1 MPVVSPGLRLLRDA
15 RALVCDG
22 WCRGADARAHGG
34 EAVDP
39 WDERA
44 VAWSLL
50 GAIVAVLEREANER
64 GEVPLEELASALY
77 AIAELVDV
85 DSLAAWN
92 DTPDRTQTEVAGVL
106 AAAEAS
112 FEPPWP
118 AEAQFRAN

>member
-15 RALVCDG
+15 RALVSEG
-22 WCRGADARAHGG
+22 WCRGADARSSDG

-50 GAIVAVLEREANER
+50 GAIVAVLEREANEW
-64 GEVPLEELASALY
+64 GEMPLEELASALY
-77 AIAELVDV
+77 AIADVVDV

-92 DTPDRTQTEVAGVL
+92 DAPGRTQAEVAGVL

-118 AEAQFRAN
+118 DEAQFRMN